1 MNNSVLILGVP
12 RSGTTSLC
20 HAFGKNLK
28 EIEEPLNTFI
38 INKMSTKKLF
48 RKCKEKNIVL
58 KTMVDHKPFDWTGS
72 IESFIIKLCSYFN
85 KIILLDRKDTNRQVE
100 SYSELA
106 KNLKRSGSVNSV
118 NSDSIN
124 FVLQKGEYTKFI
136 YYQKYL
142 IREISDRM
150 KLKLYYYE
158 DIFSDNHLEVFN
170 SLNIDI
176 NLLDYKY
183 INPKNRYTNA
193 HTSITFP
200 KTII

>member
-1 MNNSVLILGVP
+1 M
-12 RSGTTSLC
+12 
-20 HAFGKNLK
+20 
-28 EIEEPLNTFI
+28 
-38 INKMSTKKLF
+38 
-48 RKCKEKNIVL
+48 
-58 KTMVDHKPFDWTGS
+58 
-72 IESFIIKLCSYFN
+72 
-85 KIILLDRKDTNRQVE
+85 
-100 SYSELA
+100 A
-106 KNLKRSGSVNSV
+106 KNLKRSGSVNR
-118 NSDSIN
+118 DSIN
-124 FVLQKGEYTKFI
+124 FVLQKGEYTKLI

-183 INPKNRYTNA
+183 INPEHRYTNA

>member
-28 EIEEPLNTFI
+28 EIEEPLNPFLI
-38 INKMSTKKLF
+38 KRLSTKKLF
-48 RKCKEKNIVL
+48 EKCKEKNIVL

-72 IESFIIKLCSYFN
+72 KESFIIELCSYFDN
-85 KIILLDRKDTNRQVE
+85 IILLDRKDTNRQVE

-106 KNLKRSGSVNSV
+106 KNLNRSGGINR
-118 NSDSIN
+118 DSIN
-124 FVLQKGEYTKFI
+124 FVLQKGEYTKLI

-142 IREISDRM
+142 IREISDRL
-150 KLKLYYYE
+150 KLRLYYYE
-158 DIFSDNHLEVFN
+158 DIFSDNYLEVFN
-170 SLNIDI
+170 SLDIDI

-183 INPKNRYTNA
+183 INPENRYTNA